1 MIEIY
6 VDKKKMTPEDAK
18 VIIETYAKYPTEF
31 VNLMMVDELELEP
44 FDPDEDGDEWKQGLV
59 MMFSFWFFGAIPVI
73 GFAIIDAIG
82 GDDMEQVLISQH
94 SRFAHALLTMS
105 NATLTAVRAM
115 HRASYLLLTA

>member
-44 FDPDEDGDEWKQGLV
+44 FDPDEDGDGWKQGLV
-59 MMFSFWFFGAIPVI
+59 MMFSLWFLGAIHVI
-73 GFAIIDAIG
+73 SFVIIDAIG
-82 GDDMEQVLISQH
+82 GDVFVSLSQRF
-94 SRFAHALLTMS
+94 RFAFALLTIS

-115 HRASYLLLTA
+115 HRASHLLSTL